1 MISRQPLFGRV
12 LLVEDHEELRTV
24 LSTLMRNAGLVVT
37 TASTVDEARGA
48 LAHGADPDLVVLDLT
63 LPDGDGRELV
73 ADLRR
78 DGRLRRVPLVVYTGA
93 EVSST
98 ERDDLRLGSTV
109 FLTKGR
115 TAPDAVLRSVLDLLD
130 VSAGRDVG
138 HPDQPDQL
146 DPLGTTEQL
155 DQHDRPDQPGQP
167 GPHPS
172 TRPR

>member
-1 MISRQPLFGRV
+1 
-12 LLVEDHEELRTV
+12 
-24 LSTLMRNAGLVVT
+24 
-37 TASTVDEARGA
+37 
-48 LAHGADPDLVVLDLT
+48 
-63 LPDGDGRELV
+63 V

-93 EVSST
+93 EVSSK

-130 VSAGRDVG
+130 VAAGRDVG
-138 HPDQPDQL
+138 HPDQPDRTDHEDQ
-146 DPLGTTEQL
+146 PEPQEQL
-155 DQHDRPDQPGQP
+155 DQPDRPDQPGQP
-167 GPHPS
+167 GLPGPHPT